1 MVMLSA
7 LIGISLIFWFTI
19 GFFSHVSWFQ
29 NAFRREAEKI
39 DRQQLASQSQ
49 SQIVTGAGRGIGK
62 VIAKDAVKSGAK
74 VALGSRSTE
83 ELKTLSDE
91 IELHGGESFFHELD
105 VTNVSSIEAFME
117 AVVNRFGRIDVLI
130 NNAAIDPKFKKKT
143 VNGKNT
149 RLEFFSAK
157 IGKRNLL

>member
-49 SQIVTGAGRGIGK
+49 IVTGAGSLS
-62 VIAKDAVKSGAK
+62 AKKGFVLAYWDDINQSFSSSASGQAE
-74 VALGSRSTE
+74 RSP
-83 ELKTLSDE
+83 LVFD
-91 IELHGGESFFHELD
+91 I
-105 VTNVSSIEAFME
+105 
-117 AVVNRFGRIDVLI
+117 
-130 NNAAIDPKFKKKT
+130 AAI
-143 VNGKNT
+143 
-149 RLEFFSAK
+149 
-157 IGKRNLL
+157 NLVAFTSICILIFVSRGLFHSLGLM

>member
-1 MVMLSA
+1 MNNY
-7 LIGISLIFWFTI
+7 
-19 GFFSHVSWFQ
+19 Q
-29 NAFRREAEKI
+29 RKYNAYVRLFYPTDKI
-39 DRQQLASQSQ
+39 V
-49 SQIVTGAGRGIGK
+49 IVTGAGRGIGK

-91 IELHGGESFFHELD
+91 RLRWREFLSMD

-130 NNAAIDPKFKKKT
+130 NNAGFNK
-143 VNGKNT
+143 
-149 RLEFFSAK
+149 LAK
-157 IGKRNLL
+157 IIDYDENCLTQ